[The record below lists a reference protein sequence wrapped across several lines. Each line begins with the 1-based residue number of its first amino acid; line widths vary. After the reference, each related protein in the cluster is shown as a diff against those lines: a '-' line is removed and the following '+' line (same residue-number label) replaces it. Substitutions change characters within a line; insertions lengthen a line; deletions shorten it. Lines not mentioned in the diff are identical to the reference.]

1 MAQIE
6 IVSKS
11 MVTEVKNIQVNWN
24 GNYYNVFYGKYEN
37 GGFFSIPN
45 WNAGG
50 ELATFDDIFWNTE
63 SISKSLRSKKAAK
76 VIAQAIAHNEK

>member
-1 MAQIE
+1 MSHIE
-6 IVSKS
+6 ILSKT
-11 MVTEVKNIQVNWN
+11 VIEEVKNIQVNWD
-24 GNYYNVFYGKYEN
+24 GNYYNVIYGKYEN

-45 WNAGG
+45 WNSGG

-63 SISKSLRSKKAAK
+63 SISKSLKSKKAAK

>member
-1 MAQIE
+1 MVE
-6 IVSKS
+6 IKVTNRYDIANVKS
-11 MVTEVKNIQVNWN
+11 INVNWN
-24 GNYYNVFYGKYEN
+24 GNYYHVIYGEHEN

-63 SISKSLRSKKAAK
+63 SISKSLKSKKAAK
-76 VIAQAIAHNEK
+76 AIAQAIAHNEK